1 MSPES
6 PEHAFWFNDQI
17 NNYREA
23 ENHPSARWELRR
35 LGAVLWWGWTPAP
48 IIKSGEGV
56 WNTKWVVLP
65 PIALIATPLRWRSDT
80 WGDSDYRETARSA
93 SETKKEMITS
103 PWKWKSKESLSSI
116 RFENIEVPRKGL
128 FMYVYQ
134 KWSKHYLQA
143 WEDGLT
149 VLHSI
154 TSLWT
159 PWHPTPAINRR
170 KIPWNTERSHISSL
184 YTINKKT
191 GARWWARMDFATHI
205 QGNIFIHAGATT
217 GTPLSHGCIRLPRWK
232 AQTLYNIVNQ
242 AKGKQKPI
250 YVEVRP

>member
-1 MSPES
+1 MPPES
-6 PEHAFWFNDQI
+6 ENTVWFNNRLSNHKDSQ
-17 NNYREA
+17 
-23 ENHPSARWELRR
+23 NHPSERWAFRR
-35 LGAVLWWGWTPAP
+35 FNTVFWSGWAPAP
-48 IIKSGEGV
+48 IIRSDGGV
-56 WNTKWVVLP
+56 WHTKWVVLP
-65 PIALIATPLRWRSDT
+65 PIALITTPLPWRSDT
-80 WGDSDYRETARSA
+80 WVNSGDWET
-93 SETKKEMITS
+93 EGNTPDTKKGTVISSRT
-103 PWKWKSKESLSSI
+103 WRSKEPLLSI

-134 KWSKHYLQA
+134 KWPKHYLQA
-143 WEDGLT
+143 WEDGVT

-184 YTINKKT
+184 YPINKKT

-205 QGNIFIHAGATT
+205 KGNIFIHAGATT

-242 AKGKQKPI
+242 AKRKQKPI